1 MTLRRLATM
10 GYTILPQYLYEGST
24 AMKPITRSCVSA
36 IGTALIV
43 SAVAAIPVVAQAK
56 GAGASVVTAAA
67 DLKWNDVAGFPGLKM
82 AVVSGDPAKG
92 AAHFFMKFSPGFA
105 APLHHHGAD
114 HYVTV
119 TAGTLVLNI
128 DGKDVKLPAGSYF
141 SFSGK
146 KPHMTKCEAGA
157 ECILFNDAR
166 GKWDVVPEGAPKA
179 EAKKAEAK
187 K

>member
-1 MTLRRLATM
+1 
-10 GYTILPQYLYEGST
+10 
-24 AMKPITRSCVSA
+24 MKQITRSCLGA
-36 IGTALIV
+36 IGAALIV
-43 SAVAAIPVVAQAK
+43 STVAAIPVVAQAK
-56 GAGASVVTAAA
+56 GAGASVATAAA
-67 DLKWNDVAGFPGLKM
+67 DLKWNDVADFPGLKM

-92 AAHFFMKFSPGFA
+92 AAHFFMKFMPGFA
-105 APLHHHGAD
+105 APLHHHSAD

-146 KPHMTKCEAGA
+146 KHHMTRCDAGA
-157 ECILFNDAR
+157 ECVLFIDAR
-166 GKWDVVPEGAPKA
+166 GKWDVVPEGAPKTG
-179 EAKKAEAK
+179 AKKTEVK

>member
-1 MTLRRLATM
+1 
-10 GYTILPQYLYEGST
+10 
-24 AMKPITRSCVSA
+24 MKQRTRSIVGA
-36 IGTALIV
+36 IGAALLV
-43 SAVAAIPVVAQAK
+43 SSVATIPVVAQAK
-56 GAGASVVTAAA
+56 GAGASVATAAA
-67 DLKWNDVAGFPGLKM
+67 DLKWNDVPDAPGLKM

-92 AAHFFMKFSPGFA
+92 AAHFFIKFAPGFA
-105 APLHHHGAD
+105 APLHHHSAD

-119 TAGTLVLNI
+119 VAGTMVMNI
-128 DGKDVKLPAGSYF
+128 DGKDVKLPPGSYF

-146 KPHMTKCEAGA
+146 KSHMTKCDAGA

-179 EAKKAEAK
+179 EAKKADAK